1 MSADPGTGLPHVDGP
16 HVDGPDVDCPHVDGS
31 DVDGSHVDGS
41 DVDGPGVDRPVA
53 AQEPPAAGSGPSP
66 TAGSAEPDPAAG
78 SAEPGPVA
86 GSGRVTGPVIG
97 AVQDLLARCRARPD
111 VLLVLA
117 WYCATRVWGAVLIRR
132 AADGQLP
139 SVWTGPR
146 SAYLDIAQ
154 LWDGQWYKIIAES
167 GYPLPLPADQLGVV
181 QQNAWAFFPGFPYTV
196 QSVMVVT
203 GLPFGPAAIATNLV
217 LGACAVVVVMR
228 VIRMVAGRRA
238 AVGGAVLLC
247 AFPSAPTL
255 QIAYSESLA
264 LLLLALSVQ
273 YLLQH
278 RYGWCLVAVLAL
290 ALTRPV
296 VAPFALVVL
305 AHLAGRL
312 RASRGWY
319 GWGERPRESFR
330 AGQVGRVVLLGLV
343 AAGSSLLWPA
353 LVGFFTGSADAY
365 ERTQAAWRSGGVVQ
379 PFKQAVGIAHL
390 LWGEHGGWWLLLGGA
405 LLVVLV
411 VSPWGRRL
419 GPELGAWTVAY
430 PLYLV
435 AVTEPWTSTFR
446 YLLLMFPLLA
456 LVAVAVRRSWPVL
469 GLAAVGLWLQ
479 WVWIHDLLIF
489 TPPTDFPP

>member
-1 MSADPGTGLPHVDGP
+1 MSAEPGTGLPPADL
-16 HVDGPDVDCPHVDGS
+16 PDAT
-31 DVDGSHVDGS
+31 
-41 DVDGPGVDRPVA
+41 RP
-53 AQEPPAAGSGPSP
+53 
-66 TAGSAEPDPAAG
+66 AGSATAAPPAG
-78 SAEPGPVA
+78 SSGPV
-86 GSGRVTGPVIG
+86 RVTGPVIG
-97 AVQDLLARCRARPD
+97 AARDLLARARARPD

-117 WYCATRVWGAVLIRR
+117 WYCVTRVWGAVLIRR
-132 AADGQLP
+132 AAGGQLP

-146 SAYLDIAQ
+146 SAYLDVAQ

-167 GYPLPLPADQLGVV
+167 GYPLPIPADQFGVV

-203 GLPFGPAAIATNLV
+203 GLPFGPAAVATNLV
-217 LGACAVVVVMR
+217 LGACAVVVVTR

-264 LLLLALSVQ
+264 LLLLALSMQ
-273 YLLQH
+273 YLLQR

-296 VAPFALVVL
+296 VAPLALVLL
-305 AHLAGRL
+305 AHLVARL
-312 RASRGWY
+312 RASQGWL
-319 GWGERPRESFR
+319 GWGDRPHESFR
-330 AGQVGRVVLLGLV
+330 ALQVGQVVLLGLV
-343 AAGSSLLWPA
+343 TAGSSLLWPA
-353 LVGFFTGSADAY
+353 LVGYFTGSADAY

-379 PFKQAVGIAHL
+379 PFKQSIGIAHL
-390 LWGEHGGWWLLLGGA
+390 LWGEHGGWWLLLGGV
-405 LLVVLV
+405 LLVLLV
-411 VSPWGRRL
+411 VSPRGRRL

-456 LVAVAVRRSWPVL
+456 LVAVGVRRSWSVV